1 MARQRRDT
9 NLPPPF
15 LKRVWLPERTEQDWP
30 DWVDWDAYPLNIPL
44 VANDLFDIRFDNP
57 VTIIVGEN
65 GSGKSTLLEAIAHV
79 CGFSDKGGAQGMG
92 AVQDSTA
99 SDNDGGELGRLLKT
113 SWLPQI
119 RSGWFFRA
127 ETFFS
132 VARYLDEAAIDSGM
146 LRPQYLT
153 ASHGQGFLA
162 FFEERLSRQG
172 IYFFDEPESALSPA
186 RQFDFLKILR
196 RMQREGKSQI
206 IMATH
211 SPILMALPDAA
222 LWHISRFGLQP
233 IALEDTEHF
242 RIYREFVLYPQETI
256 EAMIE

>member
-30 DWVDWDAYPLNIPL
+30 DWVDWETYPLNIPL
-44 VANDLFDIRFDNP
+44 VANELFDIRFDNP

-99 SDNDGGELGRLLKT
+99 SGQDGGQLGYLLKT

-119 RSGWFFRA
+119 RNGWFFRA

-132 VARYLDEAAIDSGM
+132 VARYLDEAGSPFAD
-146 LRPQYLT
+146 YLSL
-153 ASHGQGFLA
+153 SHGEGFLD
-162 FFEERLSRQG
+162 FFGERLSRQG

-233 IALEDTEHF
+233 IALEHTEHF
-242 RIYREFVLYPQETI
+242 RIYREFVLYPQATI